1 MSFAFY
7 DQNIFLYNEI
17 ATELEHSENSLV
29 ECSVANGDII
39 PPASVLRQL
48 SLAVE
53 LWLEDEYVPGIPKD
67 VINCCISRKKR
78 HEIYTE
84 LLESLENEV
93 GCHEDVSDVPKV
105 NNPLNSGSYARLIT
119 GEFALRL
126 GAHRPADNL
135 SMLETGE
142 LVYTP
147 LTQEGPLLTEDL
159 IQEHEEFVLRTGR
172 RLLTF
177 LLPVCTLSLG
187 PGCSQLL
194 SDMQAFKAANPGC
207 ILEDFVR
214 WHSPPDWTEASSSD
228 EADEVLKEEIPRGRL
243 SSRMQKE
250 GNLWLELWETSKPVP
265 SVRQAPLFDEDL
277 AVEGILTAIEEIRP
291 SHLFGQLFLTLLG
304 VGFVLAEAILPIDNE
319 EVSRLFFE
327 CKDYVVAICE
337 GHCWTQK
344 IGDLCQN
351 NYTSRYNNEC
361 GVEKGFCCSSE
372 INQSNLFSS
381 GDNIKNRV
389 SVILTSKASS
399 LCPFIMYWG
408 LIYVM
413 STFSRRRRRRVEGT
427 GGDEHGE

>member
-53 LWLEDEYVPGIPKD
+53 SSKNYKSMKDMITSPKSSSPAKQGLTPDRTIGCFMETRSTSMLLLSRDIHGAPPESLVAKLAEIMGSFKTLHKTALFWCKFVAELRRLCLEDEYVPGIPKD
-67 VINCCISRKKR
+67 VIPDLNCCLMYQQLQR

-105 NNPLNSGSYARLIT
+105 NNPLNPGSYARLIT

-147 LTQEGPLLTEDL
+147 LTQ
-159 IQEHEEFVLRTGR
+159 
-172 RLLTF
+172 LLTF

-228 EADEVLKEEIPRGRL
+228 EADEVLKEETPRGRL

-277 AVEGILTAIEEIRP
+277 AV
-291 SHLFGQLFLTLLG
+291 
-304 VGFVLAEAILPIDNE
+304 
-319 EVSRLFFE
+319 
-327 CKDYVVAICE
+327 
-337 GHCWTQK
+337 
-344 IGDLCQN
+344 
-351 NYTSRYNNEC
+351 
-361 GVEKGFCCSSE
+361 
-372 INQSNLFSS
+372 
-381 GDNIKNRV
+381 
-389 SVILTSKASS
+389 
-399 LCPFIMYWG
+399 
-408 LIYVM
+408 
-413 STFSRRRRRRVEGT
+413 
-427 GGDEHGE
+427 